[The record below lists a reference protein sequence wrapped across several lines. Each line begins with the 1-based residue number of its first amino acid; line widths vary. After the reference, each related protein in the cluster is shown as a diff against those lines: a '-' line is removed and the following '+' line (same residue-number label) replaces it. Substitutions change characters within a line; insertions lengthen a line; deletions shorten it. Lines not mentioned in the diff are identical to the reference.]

1 VRYCCCVAL
10 VGLVAVAFLGAAG
23 CQKKAEVPATGEATG
38 ETAVTET
45 PLETP
50 LALSAEAQKLPAGT
64 KVAVIEMP
72 EGVVQIE
79 LFTEETPK
87 TAGNFIALAEDEFYD
102 GIPFHRVEPGF
113 VVQAGD
119 ATFVGRENPAIEI
132 PVEPDKRK
140 AVRGALSMARSFN
153 EAAGEYGATS
163 PTQFFIL
170 TGDSPHLD
178 PDFCVF
184 GVVVSGMGVVD
195 AIRRDDVIKR
205 VRIITVGEEPEAAE
219 EPAPEGP

>member
-1 VRYCCCVAL
+1 MRFCCCAAL
-10 VGLVAVAFLGAAG
+10 AAILAAGFFMIG
-23 CQKKAEVPATGEATG
+23 CQKKVEAPATGEATG
-38 ETAVTET
+38 ETAVAET
-45 PLETP
+45 PPETP
-50 LALSAEAQKLPAGT
+50 LALSAEAQKLPPGT

-72 EGVVQIE
+72 EGPIEIE
-79 LFTEETPK
+79 LFTGETPK
-87 TAGNFIALAEDEFYD
+87 TASNFIQLAEDEFYD

-119 ATFVGRENPAIEI
+119 ATLVGRENAVTEV

-140 AVRGALSMARSFN
+140 TVRGAVSMARSYN
-153 EAAGEYGATS
+153 EATAEYGATS

-184 GVVVSGMGVVD
+184 GVVVSGMDVVD
-195 AIRRDDVIKR
+195 KIKRDDVIKR
-205 VRIITVGEEPEAAE
+205 VRILTVGEEPEAPE

>member
-1 VRYCCCVAL
+1 MRFCCCVAL
-10 VGLVAVAFLGAAG
+10 AAVLAVGLTVAG
-23 CQKKAEVPATGEATG
+23 CRKKIEAPATGEATG
-38 ETAVTET
+38 ETAVTEA
-45 PLETP
+45 PPETP
-50 LALSAEAQKLPAGT
+50 LGLSAEARKLPPGT

-72 EGVVQIE
+72 EGVIQIE

-87 TAGNFIALAEDEFYD
+87 TAGNFIKLAEDEFYD

-132 PVEPDKRK
+132 PAEPDKRK
-140 AVRGALSMARSFN
+140 AVRGALSMARSYN
-153 EAAGEYGATS
+153 EASGEYGATS

-184 GVVVSGMGVVD
+184 GVVVSGMGAVD
-195 AIRRDDVIKR
+195 AVRRDDVIKR

>member
-1 VRYCCCVAL
+1 MKLCCYVLLAAILAL
-10 VGLVAVAFLGAAG
+10 FLVLAA
-23 CQKKAEVPATGEATG
+23 CQKKVEAPATGEATG
-38 ETAVTET
+38 ETAVAETPPET
-45 PLETP
+45 PLG
-50 LALSAEAQKLPAGT
+50 LSAEAQKLPPGT
-64 KVAVIEMP
+64 NVAIIEMP
-72 EGVVQIE
+72 EGVIQIE

-87 TAGNFIALAEDEFYD
+87 TAGNFIQLAEDEFYD

-119 ATFVGRENPAIEI
+119 ATFVGRENPAIQV

-140 AVRGALSMARSFN
+140 CVRGAVSMARSYN
-153 EAAGEYGATS
+153 EASGEYGDTS

-184 GVVVSGMGVVD
+184 GVVVSGMDVVD
-195 AIRRDDVIKR
+195 NIERNDVIKR
-205 VRIITVGEEPEAAE
+205 VRIVTVGEEPEATE
-219 EPAPEGP
+219 EPASEGP

>member
-1 VRYCCCVAL
+1 VKYRCCVAL
-10 VGLVAVAFLGAAG
+10 AGLLVVALLGAAG

-38 ETAVTET
+38 ETAVAEI
-45 PLETP
+45 PPETP
-50 LALSAEAQKLPAGT
+50 LALSAEAQKLPPGT

-72 EGVVQIE
+72 EGVIQIE

-87 TAGNFIALAEDEFYD
+87 TAGNFIQLAEDEFYD

-119 ATFVGRENPAIEI
+119 ATFVGRENPAIEV
-132 PVEPDKRK
+132 PAEPDKRK
-140 AVRGALSMARSFN
+140 AVRGAISMARSYN
-153 EAAGEYGATS
+153 EATGKYGATS

-170 TGDSPHLD
+170 TGDSPYLD

-184 GVVVSGMGVVD
+184 GVVVSGMDVVD
-195 AIRRDDVIKR
+195 GIKRDDVIKR
-205 VRIITVGEEPEAAE
+205 IRIVTVGEEPEAVE
-219 EPAPEGP
+219 EAAPEGP